1 MKRHHRTVF
10 SNLPAQGG
18 WAAVFIVRVWHEPN
32 PKASRP
38 GGWLVLFTV
47 GVWLLAQGP
56 IANMPGLPGRSP
68 GKGQA
73 GWSTLW
79 AAETAESAHA
89 PPAATPK
96 ERELVETYP
105 DGKKKGVYALGPDG
119 AKTGPFKEF
128 YPDGKTKAEGTYK
141 QDQLHGPYKAFH
153 PNGKLQI
160 RAVYREGQYHGP
172 LEEFGEDGL
181 LKTRANYKEG
191 QYHGLV
197 QHYEG
202 KQLVQEEFWLD
213 GQLILPRS
221 PGILAAE
228 LAAIQKMPVET
239 VGQLPSQTP
248 AVVLKAIKDPAAQAR
263 REAALRVLMNF
274 RCLCG
279 VPYKDLKLD
288 WTYIAHCEAA
298 SYLLSKVGK
307 LDHTPANPGL
317 PDAEYRFGF
326 EGTSKSNLST
336 VDSPIEAVRGFMD
349 DSDPSNIDRVG
360 HRRWCLNPAMLKTG
374 FGSGWG
380 YTAMWSMD
388 GSRTQ
393 IPDYDFVAFPPR
405 GLVPAASFKSHYAW
419 SVSLNPKKYQTPEA
433 TAVKVQILPA
443 KLSLKPPGLEKAPV
457 PLPIGYFHVDT
468 GGFGIPNCII
478 FRPAGFK
485 VLPGTAYWVEITG
498 LKTAQGKEAK
508 LGYIVMF
515 VSL

>member
-1 MKRHHRTVF
+1 MKRQRRKVF
-10 SNLPAQGG
+10 SKLSAQTGL
-18 WAAVFIVRVWHEPN
+18 A
-32 PKASRP
+32 
-38 GGWLVLFTV
+38 VLFSV

-56 IANMPGLPGRSP
+56 TAQTPGVLGHAPGDVQVGR
-68 GKGQA
+68 
-73 GWSTLW
+73 STLW
-79 AAETAESAHA
+79 AAETAESAHGQPA
-89 PPAATPK
+89 PTRK

-105 DGKKKGVYALGPDG
+105 DGKKKAVYALGPDG
-119 AKTGPFKEF
+119 VKTGPFKEF
-128 YPDGKTKAEGTYK
+128 YPDGKTKAEGSYK
-141 QDQLHGPYKAFH
+141 QDKLHGPYKAFH

-160 RAVYREGQYHGP
+160 RAVYREGQYHGQV
-172 LEEFGEDGL
+172 EEFGEDGL

-248 AVVLKAIKDPAAQAR
+248 AVVLKAIKDPAAHAR

-307 LDHTPANPGL
+307 LEHTPANPGL

-326 EGTSKSNLST
+326 EGTSKSNLHFST
-336 VDSPIEAVRGFMD
+336 GEASPIEAVRGFMD
-349 DSDPSNIDRVG
+349 DSDPKNIEAVG

-419 SVSLNPKKYQTPEA
+419 SVSLNPKKYQTPDA

-485 VLPGTAYWVEITG
+485 VVPGSAYWVEITG
-498 LKTAQGKEAK
+498 LKTASGQDTK
-508 LGYIVMF
+508 LGYLVAFIA
-515 VSL
+515 L